1 MSTQDPGS
9 GHRGDRPA
17 SGDPDPTSGTPAP
30 TPPATPDPTRPPAD
44 SEFAHGSRSETPD
57 TSGSQPD
64 VPTLAE
70 HTEPE
75 PQPPTLAEYSP
86 ETAVPQG
93 DAPTL
98 AEHSGPDP
106 AAATPP
112 GSDSGAQEAG
122 LPSPGYPPADQG
134 QRRFSTP
141 PRHGSIQRQEPGL
154 TQPRPPTVAEARARD
169 KARKRAEEE
178 QRAAAVAEE
187 AKKRTRKRMLIG
199 GVAIVG
205 VAGLVG
211 GGYLAYRALT
221 KPDQVTAY
229 CTQIDQNGKEVVVD
243 DDLCDKAS
251 ASSSGGHSGLN
262 GIFIYNGSQYR
273 YYYGGNNSV
282 GKPPTGGTTIQP
294 KGADI
299 KTKSGTSI
307 QRGGLGSSSKSGSGS

>member
-9 GHRGDRPA
+9 ANSGDRRK
-17 SGDPDPTSGTPAP
+17 SGEPDQTPAGPSP
-30 TPPATPDPTRPPAD
+30 TQPAPPDASPQD
-44 SEFAHGSRSETPD
+44 ET
-57 TSGSQPD
+57 
-64 VPTLAE
+64 PTLAE
-70 HTEPE
+70 YSEPSE
-75 PQPPTLAEYSP
+75 AAEQGSAGSQSDAPAPQPPTLAEYSEP
-86 ETAVPQG
+86 TPTEPGTAPPQW
-93 DAPTL
+93 DVPTL
-98 AEHSGPDP
+98 AEYSGPEP
-106 AAATPP
+106 TVPV
-112 GSDSGAQEAG
+112 
-122 LPSPGYPPADQG
+122 
-134 QRRFSTP
+134 P
-141 PRHGSIQRQEPGL
+141 PRPGSIQRQEPGI

-178 QRAAAVAEE
+178 QRAAVVAAES
-187 AKKRTRKRMLIG
+187 KKRTRKRVLIG

-243 DDLCDKAS
+243 DDLCNKAS
-251 ASSSGGHSGLN
+251 ASSGGGHSGLN

-273 YYYGGNNSV
+273 YYYGGTNSV

-294 KGADI
+294 KGAEI